1 MSTRLSDNLNSNYIG
16 AASKLR
22 AQGARRRILAYVES
36 FDDIFF
42 WRNVLGRFEDKNIY
56 FEVMLPSRTS
66 LAKGKKVA
74 ITNILRGKLGQN
86 MIACVDADYDYLMQG
101 ATESSKIVC
110 KNPYVFHTFAYAIE
124 NFQCYAPSL
133 HNVCVMSTLNDRKA
147 FDFEKFMRDFSQTI
161 YPLFIWNIWCY
172 RRGYH
177 NNFSMANM
185 CAVFSMG
192 DINLLHP
199 DKAIEVL
206 RKKVNRTISSLQHT
220 FPQAKEE
227 YPALKQKLRT
237 LGVMPENV
245 YMYIRGHD
253 IFDAVVS
260 PLVSSVCEMLRR
272 EREREIHKLA
282 TNDKQLQ
289 NELSGYRHSTAPC
302 DFMLKKQTGFY
313 NAPQYEQILEK
324 IKDFVE
330 RLKAEQSQTK
340 IPAN

>member
-1 MSTRLSDNLNSNYIG
+1 
-16 AASKLR
+16 
-22 AQGARRRILAYVES
+22 
-36 FDDIFF
+36 
-42 WRNVLGRFEDKNIY
+42 
-56 FEVMLPSRTS
+56 
-66 LAKGKKVA
+66 
-74 ITNILRGKLGQN
+74 
-86 MIACVDADYDYLMQG
+86 
-101 ATESSKIVC
+101 
-110 KNPYVFHTFAYAIE
+110 
-124 NFQCYAPSL
+124 
-133 HNVCVMSTLNDRKA
+133 
-147 FDFEKFMRDFSQTI
+147 
-161 YPLFIWNIWCY
+161 
-172 RRGYH
+172 
-177 NNFSMANM
+177 
-185 CAVFSMG
+185 
-192 DINLLHP
+192 
-199 DKAIEVL
+199 
-206 RKKVNRTISSLQHT
+206 
-220 FPQAKEE
+220 
-227 YPALKQKLRT
+227 
-237 LGVMPENV
+237 MPENV